1 MGKEYR
7 ILEIQDQDKKSTWA
21 REVLESLPDWFGNR
35 EALEEYVEGVRSLP
49 FWAALTGRGNAW
61 VFSP

>member
-35 EALEEYVEGVRSLP
+35 EALEEI
-49 FWAALTGRGNAW
+49 GRASCRER
-61 VFSP
+61 V